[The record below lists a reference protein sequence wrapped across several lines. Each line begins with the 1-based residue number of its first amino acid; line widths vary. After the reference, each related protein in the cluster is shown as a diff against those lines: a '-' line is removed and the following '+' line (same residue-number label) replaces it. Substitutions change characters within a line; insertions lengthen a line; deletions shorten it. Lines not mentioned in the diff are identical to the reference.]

1 MRLANVANGLSLP
14 LSLIH
19 EVRRRNGVERKCCS
33 FKMEPSQ
40 ELLAVAV
47 LKLRFGPKQ
56 KKPCGQEILSCI
68 ISPSLPMKHPKKGWC
83 AAEQWISLLKHSD
96 RCFAL

>member
-1 MRLANVANGLSLP
+1 MRLANGENGLSLP
-14 LSLIH
+14 LSIKH
-19 EVRRRNGVERKCCS
+19 EDRRSTGVERKCCS
-33 FKMEPSQ
+33 FKMEHSQ

-68 ISPSLPMKHPKKGWC
+68 IRHSLPMKHPKKGWC
-83 AAEQWISLLKHSD
+83 AAEQWISLFKHSD